1 MELNARRQL
10 NPKIITIDGPSGV
23 GKGTIA
29 IMVANYLGY
38 NYLDSG
44 SLYRSLALAL
54 SEKNL
59 DLDSDIDN
67 VEKIICDIEIDF
79 QYQKSG
85 ETSVYVNQIDFTEK
99 IRTEKVAKMASQIAK
114 IPKARDM
121 LEAIQRSHIKPP
133 GLVADGRDM
142 GTKVFTEANIK
153 FFLNASV
160 EKRAERR
167 LNQLKD
173 QGISANLPN
182 LKHELLLRD
191 KADTER
197 TISPLVPAVDAIL
210 VDTSELSAT
219 EVFYKIKEFIDKI
232 FKIYE

>member
-1 MELNARRQL
+1 MI
-10 NPKIITIDGPSGV
+10 PKIITIDGPSGV

-29 IMVANYLGY
+29 IMVADHFGF

-54 SEKNL
+54 SEENI
-59 DLDSDIDN
+59 DIDKDL
-67 VEKIICDIEIDF
+67 VDFKKLLAKINIDYRYYKNGEITIF
-79 QYQKSG
+79 
-85 ETSVYVNQIDFTEK
+85 VNNKEYTNK
-99 IRTEKVAKMASQIAK
+99 IRNENVAKMASKVAK
-114 IPKARDM
+114 NSSAREM
-121 LEAIQRSHIKPP
+121 LEVIQRNHIKSP

-153 FFLNASV
+153 FFLTASV

-182 LKHELLLRD
+182 LIKELLFRD

-197 TISPLVPAVDAIL
+197 AISPLVPAEDAVI
-210 VDTSELSAT
+210 VDTTKLSVSQVFT
-219 EVFYKIKEFIDKI
+219 KITKEVDKRI
-232 FKIYE
+232 

>member
-1 MELNARRQL
+1 M

-29 IMVANYLGY
+29 LMVADYLGY

-54 SEKNL
+54 SEKNI
-59 DLDSDIDN
+59 DLTKDINDI
-67 VEKIICDIEIDF
+67 EKSINELEIDF
-79 QYQKSG
+79 KYDKNG
-85 ETSVYVNQIDFTEK
+85 KTSIFVNKIDFTKK

-114 IPKARDM
+114 NAKARKM
-121 LEAIQRSHIKPP
+121 LEVVQRRYIKAP

-142 GTKVFTEANIK
+142 GTKVFNEANIK
-153 FFLNASV
+153 FFLTASV

-182 LKHELLLRD
+182 LIHELLLRD

-197 TISPLVPAVDAIL
+197 TISPLVPANDAIL
-210 VDTSELSAT
+210 VDTSEFSAA
-219 EVFYKIKEFIDKI
+219 EVFNKIKELVDKNI
-232 FKIYE
+232 

>member
-1 MELNARRQL
+1 M

-29 IMVANYLGY
+29 IMVADYLGY

-54 SEKNL
+54 SQKNIDLVKDINDIEKNIFEI
-59 DLDSDIDN
+59 DIDFKYEKN
-67 VEKIICDIEIDF
+67 VKITVF
-79 QYQKSG
+79 
-85 ETSVYVNQIDFTEK
+85 VNKTDFTKK

-114 IPKARDM
+114 NAKARKM
-121 LEAIQRSHIKPP
+121 LEVVQRKHIRAP

-142 GTKVFTEANIK
+142 GTKVFNEANIK
-153 FFLNASV
+153 FFLTASV

-182 LKHELLLRD
+182 LIHELLLRD

-197 TISPLVPAVDAIL
+197 TISPLVPADDAIL

-219 EVFYKIKEFIDKI
+219 EVFNKIKELIDKNI
-232 FKIYE
+232 

>member
-1 MELNARRQL
+1 MI
-10 NPKIITIDGPSGV
+10 PKIITIDGPSGV

-29 IMVANYLGY
+29 IMVADHFGF

-54 SEKNL
+54 SEENI
-59 DLDSDIDN
+59 DIDKDL
-67 VEKIICDIEIDF
+67 VDFKKLLAKINIDYRYYKNGEITIF
-79 QYQKSG
+79 
-85 ETSVYVNQIDFTEK
+85 VNNKEYTNK
-99 IRTEKVAKMASQIAK
+99 IRNENVAKMASEVAK
-114 IPKARDM
+114 NSSAREM
-121 LEAIQRSHIKPP
+121 LEVIQRNHIKSP

-153 FFLNASV
+153 FFLTASV

-182 LKHELLLRD
+182 LIKELLFRD

-197 TISPLVPAVDAIL
+197 AISPLVPAEDAVI
-210 VDTSELSAT
+210 VDTTNLSVSQVFT
-219 EVFYKIKEFIDKI
+219 KITKEVDKRI
-232 FKIYE
+232 

>member
-1 MELNARRQL
+1 
-10 NPKIITIDGPSGV
+10 
-23 GKGTIA
+23 
-29 IMVANYLGY
+29 MVADHFGF

-54 SEKNL
+54 SEENIDIRK
-59 DLDSDIDN
+59 DL
-67 VEKIICDIEIDF
+67 IDF
-79 QYQKSG
+79 KKILAKINIDYRYYKNG
-85 ETSVYVNQIDFTEK
+85 EITIFVNNKEYTNK
-99 IRTEKVAKMASQIAK
+99 IRNENVAKMASEVAK
-114 IPKARDM
+114 NSSAREM
-121 LEAIQRSHIKPP
+121 LEVIQRNHIKSP

-153 FFLNASV
+153 FFLTASV

-182 LKHELLLRD
+182 LIKELLSRD

-197 TISPLVPAVDAIL
+197 AISPLVPAEDAVI
-210 VDTSELSAT
+210 VDTTNLSVSQVFIKIT
-219 EVFYKIKEFIDKI
+219 KEVDKRI
-232 FKIYE
+232 

>member
-1 MELNARRQL
+1 MI
-10 NPKIITIDGPSGV
+10 PKIITIDGPSGV

-29 IMVANYLGY
+29 IMVADHFGF

-54 SEKNL
+54 SEENI
-59 DLDSDIDN
+59 DIDKDL
-67 VEKIICDIEIDF
+67 VDFKKLLAKINIDYRYYKNGEITIF
-79 QYQKSG
+79 
-85 ETSVYVNQIDFTEK
+85 VNNKEYTNK
-99 IRTEKVAKMASQIAK
+99 IRNENVAKMASEVAK
-114 IPKARDM
+114 NSSAREM
-121 LEAIQRSHIKPP
+121 LEVIQRNHIKSP

-153 FFLNASV
+153 FFLTASV

-182 LKHELLLRD
+182 LIKELLSRD

-197 TISPLVPAVDAIL
+197 AISPLVPAEDAVI
-210 VDTSELSAT
+210 VDTTNLSVSQVFIKIT
-219 EVFYKIKEFIDKI
+219 KEVDKRI
-232 FKIYE
+232 